1 MRAEITADAPGE
13 LVISLPADELPVA
26 ATDASL
32 KVKLPE
38 NAAGIAD
45 GVLAMLGQAP
55 EPGEAKT
62 VHTVHVRLVRVQVI
76 AETTLALDGEKQVW
90 T

>member
-13 LVISLPADELPVA
+13 LVISLPASELPVA
-26 ATDASL
+26 ASDAAL

-45 GVLAMLGQAP
+45 AILAMLGQAP
-55 EPGEAKT
+55 EPGEART
-62 VHTVHVRLVRVQVI
+62 VHTVHVRLVRVEVI
-76 AETTLALDGEKQVW
+76 AETTLALDSERSVW
-90 T
+90 A

>member
-13 LVISLPADELPVA
+13 LVITLPASEIPGA

-32 KVKLPE
+32 KARLPE

-45 GVLAMLGQAP
+45 AILAMIGQAP
-55 EPGEAKT
+55 EPGEAKP
-62 VHTVHVRLVRVQVI
+62 VHTVHVRLVRVEVI
-76 AETTLALDGEKQVW
+76 AETSMMLDAARDVW
-90 T
+90 A